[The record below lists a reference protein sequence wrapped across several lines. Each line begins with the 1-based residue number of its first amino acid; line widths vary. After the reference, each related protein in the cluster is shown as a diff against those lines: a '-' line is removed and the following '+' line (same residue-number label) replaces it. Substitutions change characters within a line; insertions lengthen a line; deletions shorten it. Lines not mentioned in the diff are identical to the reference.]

1 MSMSASAGVR
11 PPAVAGSFYPGDA
24 AELANTVQS
33 LIREAMAQG
42 HRAGPTLPKA
52 IIAPHAGYVYS
63 GPIAASVYARFGSGR
78 NTIKRVILLGPAH
91 RVAVRGLAVPSHSG
105 FATPLGVVPLDRT
118 MIDAIKVLPQV
129 HEFDETHAAEH
140 SLEVHLPFLQHI
152 LESFT
157 LVPIV
162 VGDAEPQEVADVLRA
177 LWGGPETLIVV
188 SSDLSHYHDYDTARS
203 MDSTTSNAIANLQ
216 SDGISDQGA
225 CGRMPIRGLL
235 RLAKE
240 LGLRASTIDLRNSG
254 DTAGP
259 RDAVV
264 GYGAYVFENGSSANA
279 AATDAPAAVVAPPAA
294 AASAPQPAAPDPTAS
309 PAAAGQETLTE
320 NQRKQLLDVA
330 ARSIS
335 IGLKTGHRPKLD
347 LRTFHPRFGQPA
359 ASFVT
364 LTRDTRLRGCIGSL
378 EAKRP
383 LVADIAWNAYASAF
397 EDRRFKPLASEEFEH
412 LALSIS
418 ILTAPQPMAFDSEEN
433 LLHQLRPGIDGL
445 TIQEGPR
452 RATFLPQVWEQTAD
466 PIQFIQH
473 LKTKAGLAAD
483 HWSSEFSAWRYQTD
497 SFARPAPPLANA
509 G

>member
-1 MSMSASAGVR
+1 MSASAGVR

-42 HRAGPTLPKA
+42 HRGGPTLPKA

-63 GPIAASVYARFGSGR
+63 GPIAAAVYARFSSGR
-78 NTIKRVILLGPAH
+78 NTIRRIILLGPAH
-91 RVAVRGLAVPSHSG
+91 RVAVRGLAVPSHTG
-105 FATPLGVVPLDRT
+105 FATPLGVVPLDRA
-118 MIDAIKVLPQV
+118 MIDTIKVLPQV
-129 HEFDETHAAEH
+129 HEFDATHAAEH
-140 SLEVHLPFLQHI
+140 SLEVHLPFLPHI
-152 LESFT
+152 FESFT

-203 MDSTTSNAIANLQ
+203 MDSTTSNATSNLQ
-216 SDGISDQGA
+216 IDGISDQGA

-235 RLAKE
+235 HLAKE
-240 LGLRASTIDLRNSG
+240 LSLRATTIDLRNSG

-264 GYGAYVFENGSSANA
+264 GYGAYVFENRSGANP
-279 AATDAPAAVVAPPAA
+279 ATTFAPAPIATPRPIAQPTPQPAA
-294 AASAPQPAAPDPTAS
+294 AAHPAS
-309 PAAAGQETLTE
+309 PSAAAGQETLTE

-359 ASFVT
+359 ACFVT

-378 EAKRP
+378 EGKRP

-397 EDRRFKPLASEEFEH
+397 EDGRFKPLATEEFEQ

-418 ILTAPQPMAFDSEEN
+418 ILTAPQPMTFDNEEG
-433 LLHQLRPGIDGL
+433 LLSQLQPGIDGL
-445 TIQEGPR
+445 TIQDGSR
-452 RATFLPQVWEQTAD
+452 RATFLPQVWEQTPD
-466 PIQFIQH
+466 PIQFVQH
-473 LKTKAGLAAD
+473 LKAKAGFAAD
-483 HWSSEFSAWRYQTD
+483 HWSHELRAWRYQTD
-497 SFARPAPPLANA
+497 SFSRPTPLLANA

>member
-24 AELANTVQS
+24 AELANSVQS

-42 HRAGPTLPKA
+42 HRGGPTLPKA

-63 GPIAASVYARFGSGR
+63 GPIAASVYARFSASR
-78 NTIKRVILLGPAH
+78 NAVNRIILLGPAH
-91 RVAVRGLAVPSHSG
+91 RVAVRGLAVPSHSE
-105 FATPLGVVPLDRT
+105 FATPLGVVPLDRG
-118 MIDAIKVLPQV
+118 MIDTIKALPQV
-129 HEFDETHAAEH
+129 HEFDATHAAEH

-152 LESFT
+152 FESFA

-162 VGDAEPQEVADVLRA
+162 FGDAEPQEVADVLRA

-188 SSDLSHYHDYDTARS
+188 SSDLSHYHDYDTAKS
-203 MDSTTSNAIANLQ
+203 MDSTTSNAITNLQ
-216 SDGISDQGA
+216 ADSISDQGA

-235 RLAKE
+235 HLAKE
-240 LGLRASTIDLRNSG
+240 FGLRASAIDVRNSG

-264 GYGAYVFENGSSANA
+264 GYGGYVFEGATSATSTTAPAPGATVAPQPSAAPPHPAVSA
-279 AATDAPAAVVAPPAA
+279 AAAPAAIAE
-294 AASAPQPAAPDPTAS
+294 
-309 PAAAGQETLTE
+309 QEALTE
-320 NQRKQLLDVA
+320 NQRAQLLDVA

-359 ASFVT
+359 ASFIT

-383 LVADIAWNAYASAF
+383 LVADIAWNAHASAF
-397 EDRRFKPLASEEFEH
+397 EDRRFKPLAAEEFNQ

-418 ILTAPQPMAFDSEEN
+418 ILSAPQPMVFTGQDN
-433 LLHQLRPGIDGL
+433 LLSQLRPGVDGL

-452 RATFLPQVWEQTAD
+452 RATFLPQVWEQTTD
-466 PIQFIQH
+466 PMQFIQH

-483 HWSSEFSAWRYQTD
+483 HWSDELKAWRYQTD
-497 SFARPAPPLANA
+497 SFDRPAPLLA
-509 G
+509 

>member
-1 MSMSASAGVR
+1 MSASAGVR

-33 LIREAMAQG
+33 LLRDAMAQG
-42 HRAGPTLPKA
+42 HRGGPTLPKA

-63 GPIAASVYARFGSGR
+63 GPIAASVYARFTAGR
-78 NTIKRVILLGPAH
+78 NAVSRIVLLGPAH

-105 FATPLGVVPLDRT
+105 FATPLGVVPLDRPT
-118 MIDAIKVLPQV
+118 IDRIKALPQV
-129 HEFDETHAAEH
+129 HEFDATHAAEH

-152 LESFT
+152 FQAFT

-162 VGDAEPQEVADVLRA
+162 VGDAEPQVVAEALRV
-177 LWGGPETLIVV
+177 LWGGAETLIVV

-203 MDSTTSNAIANLQ
+203 MDSSTSNAIANLHPE
-216 SDGISDQGA
+216 GISDQGA

-235 RLAKE
+235 QLAKE
-240 LGLRASTIDLRNSG
+240 FGLRATPIDVRNSG

-264 GYGAYVFENGSSANA
+264 GYGSYVFEGGNGTVSTAPHA
-279 AATDAPAAVVAPPAA
+279 APAPAPPLPTPAPTAQPAPAAAPAGS
-294 AASAPQPAAPDPTAS
+294 ASADADEP
-309 PAAAGQETLTE
+309 LTE

-330 ARSIS
+330 ARAVS

-364 LTRDTRLRGCIGSL
+364 LTRDARLRGCIGSL

-383 LVADIAWNAYASAF
+383 LVADVAWNAYASAF
-397 EDRRFKPLASEEFEH
+397 EDRRFRPLASEEFSQ

-418 ILTAPQPMAFDSEEN
+418 ILSTPQPMTFDSEAN
-433 LLHQLRPGIDGL
+433 LLSQLRPNIDGL
-445 TIQEGPR
+445 TIQEGQR
-452 RATFLPQVWEQTAD
+452 RATFLPQVWEQTSD
-466 PIQFIQH
+466 PVQFIQH
-473 LKTKAGLAAD
+473 LKAKAGLAPD
-483 HWSSEFSAWRYQTD
+483 HWSDELRAWRYQTD
-497 SFARPAPPLANA
+497 TFARPAPLLADA
-509 G
+509 H